1 MSVIFLEYIA
11 TQPFKYKP
19 LILLLFFSQQSHT
32 NMILM
37 KELIRLTT
45 LISLIICTN
54 CVGEPPLEI
63 IKQWNLVNYNF
74 QPNHPA
80 GDKKFYD
87 PEKIV
92 TTGIEVSGD
101 RIFLATPRLFSGV
114 PATLSSVSR
123 DSTGDSPVLKVRN

>member
-1 MSVIFLEYIA
+1 
-11 TQPFKYKP
+11 
-19 LILLLFFSQQSHT
+19 
-32 NMILM
+32 MILM

-45 LISLIICTN
+45 LISLIISTN
-54 CVGEPPLEI
+54 CVGESPLEI

-74 QPNHPA
+74 QPNLPT

-123 DSTGDSPVLKVRN
+123 DSAGDSPVLKVRN

>member
-1 MSVIFLEYIA
+1 
-11 TQPFKYKP
+11 
-19 LILLLFFSQQSHT
+19 
-32 NMILM
+32 MILM

-74 QPNHPA
+74 QPNHPV